1 MHFFA
6 QHSNHSYRFILLLG
20 IKVIAI
26 FMDPYWEVRTPDED
40 TAAQRWA
47 PGDLP
52 PSASMTSRSGYCPGV
67 PGGCPRGYCAAD
79 TAQVGCVILNRIN
92 PHRLFE
98 RSFGVCDFNI
108 AHSNFSVIRFILQ
121 PCSFNNYEGNFV
133 QHFRV
138 TSTASALVS

>member
-1 MHFFA
+1 MRFFSTTLEPFLQLHLA
-6 QHSNHSYRFILLLG
+6 ARDQGHRHLPGPILGSAHARRGYRS
-20 IKVIAI
+20 
-26 FMDPYWEVRTPDED
+26 
-40 TAAQRWA
+40 AAVGTRRSTSFT
-47 PGDLP
+47 G
-52 PSASMTSRSGYCPGV
+52 MTSRSGYCPGV

-79 TAQVGCVILNRIN
+79 AAQVGCVILNRIN

-133 QHFRV
+133 QHFCV